1 MRSRIVHPQK
11 LHLAIHPKM
20 LPPSHHFFPPGAC
33 LQGPGARWG
42 ALTRVRLHVLVEVL
56 LHVEVLAAPL
66 AHELLVADVDAHVGA
81 QLVLVLE
88 TLIAVLQGQDG
99 DELLMST
106 QNTPHVL
113 PQITSML
120 EQCRNHLFPQKEP
133 K

>member
-1 MRSRIVHPQK
+1 M
-11 LHLAIHPKM
+11 
-20 LPPSHHFFPPGAC
+20 
-33 LQGPGARWG
+33 
-42 ALTRVRLHVLVEVL
+42 RLHVLVEVL

-106 QNTPHVL
+106 QNTPHVP
-113 PQITSML
+113 PQITSMS
-120 EQCRNHLFPQKEP
+120 EQCRNHLFPP
-133 K
+133 KRTQIYGFSGHTQPSLQAGWAWHGMQGPGAAGTDPGIGHFSS